1 MKVLILGAAGFVG
14 PYLIKEF
21 VDHGY
26 EVFASDIVPDFK
38 HEQAQYFQ
46 ADITNFESIKDLLA
60 KTKPDYLVNLAAIS
74 SVGLSWKMPQKTFE
88 INVVGAINVLEA
100 LVQNELF
107 NCKTLIVGSS
117 EEYKQQNRPLNIDDP
132 LDANNPYGVS
142 KIAQEQMAD
151 IYASKHGLKIIKVRA
166 FNHTGPGQKD
176 TFVIPSFCKQ
186 VVEIEKS
193 GKPGVIKVGNL
204 SAIRDFSDVRDVVAA
219 YRYLLENKNGGV
231 FNVGSGVATSIEA
244 VLFSILKESSA
255 DIKIMVQPDKVRPTD
270 SPFVCCSVENN
281 AFPFIHPLS
290 DTICSVLAFFR
301 ANNSSFS
308 DN

>member
-1 MKVLILGAAGFVG
+1 MRVLILGAAGFVG

-21 VDHGY
+21 ADHGY
-26 EVFASDIVPDFK
+26 EVFASDIVPEFK

-46 ADITNFESIKDLLA
+46 ADITDLESIKVLLA

-74 SVGLSWKMPQKTFE
+74 SVGLSWKMPQKTFQ
-88 INVVGAINVLEA
+88 INVIGAINVLEA

-117 EEYKQQNRPLNIDDP
+117 EEYKQQNRPLNVGDP

-151 IYASKHGLKIIKVRA
+151 IYASKYGLKIIKVRA

-219 YRYLLENKNGGV
+219 YRHLLENTDSGV
-231 FNVGSGVATSIEA
+231 FNVGSGEALSIEK
-244 VLFSILKESSA
+244 LLKLILESSTGM
-255 DIKIMVQPDKVRPTD
+255 IKTELDRTKIRPVDT
-270 SPFVCCSVENN
+270 
-281 AFPFIHPLS
+281 PFICCGHKGFGFS
-290 DTICSVLAFFR
+290 FRYTINETLANFLEHYR
-301 ANNSSFS
+301 KII
-308 DN
+308 